1 VRQIFNSFCLASTV
15 VVVVNQSAGA
25 NQVSANSIE
34 GIASKP
40 DIELNVEN
48 SGQIKQVRASTI
60 AQTSLPNQS
69 LEVAPPDPPALSPEN
84 LRSLVQSLEATPPVT
99 TTEVAPSASTQFP
112 HNLRSSPNQSPEV
125 TPSVTVEVSPQNSPA
140 PTEVSPNLRASPN
153 QSPEVAPPVT
163 TESPQN
169 TPAPSKLNPSPNPLQ
184 FPTKPEEVRLEAAE
198 GISLQQALELARRN
212 NRQLQVAL
220 LTLERSR
227 ASVREAQAE
236 EYPTL
241 SIQGGL
247 NSRGSDV
254 FSNVNSSTGSS
265 NQLSQL
271 INQNNSSN
279 SGNVNSST
287 GSSNNQINQ
296 SIDQSSSNSG
306 NNSSGDVNSS
316 TGNGNNQINQSVN
329 QSSSNSS
336 NGGSSSSIITSN
348 SSGGSSTALSGTVQL
363 SYNVYTAGA
372 RTARIRAAEEQLRFD
387 QLDVERLTEQLRLD
401 VSNDY
406 YDLQAADEQVR
417 INRAAVTNAAASLRD
432 AQAREQA
439 GVGTRFDVLQSQ
451 VQLANANQDLTNSLS
466 QQQVARR
473 QLVNRLSLAQTAN
486 AIAADPVEI
495 AGLWNL
501 PLEESIIQAFQ
512 NRAELQQQLVRRNI
526 SEQNRRIA
534 LARIRPRVSVSS
546 NYSISDTFNDDR
558 NFGDNY
564 SLGASLSWNLYDGGA
579 ARASARA
586 QEANIAISETNFA
599 DTRNQVR
606 FEVEEAYSNLQ
617 SNLANIQTAS
627 VGLEQAREALRLAR
641 LRFQAG
647 VGIQTEVIDAE
658 DNLTQAE
665 GNRVTAIL
673 NYNRA
678 LASLTRAISSSS
690 I

>member
-1 VRQIFNSFCLASTV
+1 MKFSHYL
-15 VVVVNQSAGA
+15 
-25 NQVSANSIE
+25 
-34 GIASKP
+34 
-40 DIELNVEN
+40 
-48 SGQIKQVRASTI
+48 
-60 AQTSLPNQS
+60 
-69 LEVAPPDPPALSPEN
+69 
-84 LRSLVQSLEATPPVT
+84 
-99 TTEVAPSASTQFP
+99 
-112 HNLRSSPNQSPEV
+112 
-125 TPSVTVEVSPQNSPA
+125 VTVSTGAVIVFNTINSAISQTISSFQCTNNSCVLLNSLRRPNSVPNIAGRNKLIAISESYDSAQSPA
-140 PTEVSPNLRASPN
+140 PNSTPLASPKPLN
-153 QSPEVAPPVT
+153 LT
-163 TESPQN
+163 DILRGRN
-169 TPAPSKLNPSPNPLQ
+169 PAPSKLNPNPNPLQ
-184 FPTKPEEVRLEAAE
+184 FPTKPEEVRLEPTEA
-198 GISLQQALELARRN
+198 ISLQQALELARRN

-227 ASVREAQAE
+227 ASLRAAQAE
-236 EYPTL
+236 QYPTL

-247 NSRGSDV
+247 DSRGSDV
-254 FSNVNSSTGSS
+254 FSNASSSTGITST
-265 NQLSQL
+265 Q
-271 INQNNSSN
+271 INQSVSQSNN
-279 SGNVNSST
+279 NVNSST
-287 GSSNNQINQ
+287 E
-296 SIDQSSSNSG
+296 SG
-306 NNSSGDVNSS
+306 NNQ
-316 TGNGNNQINQSVN
+316 TNQSVN
-329 QSSSNSS
+329 QSSGTSINR
-336 NGGSSSSIITSN
+336 GSSSSITSS
-348 SSGGSSTALSGTVQL
+348 SSGGGNSTALNGTVEL

-406 YDLQAADEQVR
+406 YNLQQADEQVR
-417 INRAAVTNAAASLRD
+417 INRAAVTNAEASLRD

-495 AGLWNL
+495 AGVWNL
-501 PLEESIIQAFQ
+501 PLEESVIAAFQ
-512 NRAELQQQLVRRNI
+512 NRAELQQQLVQRNI

-534 LARIRPRVSVSS
+534 LASIRPRVAVSS
-546 NYSISDTFNDDR
+546 NYNISDTFNDAR
-558 NFGDNY
+558 SFGDDY
-564 SLGASLSWNLYDGGA
+564 SLGANLTWNLYDGGA

-586 QEANIAISETNFA
+586 QSANIAIAETNFA

-606 FEVEEAYSNLQ
+606 FEVEQAYSNLQ

-647 VGIQTEVIDAE
+647 VGIQTEVINAE
-658 DNLTQAE
+658 NSLTQAE

-678 LASLTRAISSSS
+678 LASLTRAISNGQSR
-690 I
+690 